1 MVTDRLDT
9 VVSGVPRGRS
19 ATRDAAA
26 ADAGVARQGANRRPR
41 VAVALLLALLALL
54 ALGITGAPATAAA
67 DGPKARLSIAGGYF
81 PAADAWPWTT
91 AIIDRTRTPINGD
104 LGWNT
109 CTAVLIAP
117 QRVLTAA
124 HCIVGADQ
132 KTPKPAG
139 QFQVVIGRRDLA
151 LTAQGERRNVTG
163 IAVHPKVYL
172 PQTGVHTYHA
182 FYDIAVM
189 FLDAPA
195 TIPPATLAAATD
207 WNSWGT
213 VMGFG
218 HFNYDHANPQYDR
231 YLRAADY
238 DMLTD
243 AQCGAYFDDLS
254 RQHFYPTI
262 HVCANNAPGQN
273 VDCVTHGDSGGPLM
287 IRTAAGWRLIGIT
300 SFYPHR
306 SDRCGA
312 GGPFGFAWVAGPEMR
327 DWPLTVP
334 HPPVTGGGGEGEA
347 GGGSPVVLSMTL
359 PQVRTYVRKMIRDNT
374 NGRIRKLRAT
384 CPRTSESSYKCRLS
398 WRIGRRGFK
407 GNAEYWHYQENGQAY
422 WTYVFN
428 GERRP
433 LGCRRCRA
441 IRLKW

>member
-1 MVTDRLDT
+1 MATDGLT
-9 VVSGVPRGRS
+9 RGRS
-19 ATRDAAA
+19 RIA
-26 ADAGVARQGANRRPR
+26 
-41 VAVALLLALLALL
+41 LALLVAVSAL
-54 ALGITGAPATAAA
+54 ALASAPAEAA
-67 DGPKARLSIAGGYF
+67 GPEAKPSIAGGYY
-81 PAADAWPWTT
+81 PALDAWPWTT
-91 AIIDRTRTPINGD
+91 AIVDTTRTPTNGD

-124 HCIVGADQ
+124 HCVVGEDQ
-132 KTPKPAG
+132 KTPKPAS
-139 QFQVVIGRRDLA
+139 QFQVLIGRRDLT
-151 LTAQGERRNVTG
+151 LTTQGERRNVTG

-195 TIPPATLAAATD
+195 TITPATLAGPTE

-218 HFNYDHANPQYDR
+218 HFNYDHGNPQYDQH
-231 YLRAADY
+231 LRAADY

-243 AQCGAYFDDLS
+243 AQCGSYFDDPAT
-254 RQHFYPTI
+254 QHFYPTI
-262 HVCANNAPGQN
+262 HVCANNAPGAN

-287 IRTAAGWRLIGIT
+287 IQTAAGWRLIGIT

-306 SDRCGA
+306 GDRCVA

-334 HPPVTGGGGEGEA
+334 HPPVAGAGGGGGEGGGT
-347 GGGSPVVLSMTL
+347 GGGAPVVDLRMTL
-359 PQVRTYVRKMIRDNT
+359 GQVRKYVRTMIRDRT
-374 NGRIRKLRAT
+374 DGRVRKLALSCT
-384 CPRTSESSYKCRLS
+384 RTSDRSLRCRLS
-398 WRIGRRGFK
+398 WRIGRRAYK
-407 GNAEYWHYQENGQAY
+407 GRAELWHYEQAGQPY
-422 WTYVFN
+422 WTYVFQ
-428 GERRP
+428 GTRRKVGCA
-433 LGCRRCRA
+433 GCRVS
-441 IRLKW
+441 RLKW